1 MKYDNGTLSK
11 MYDRKEVITD
21 YECIEELPFTWEDL
35 SKDEIKSRI
44 VAAGNTY
51 NTELAAHMAK
61 LFGAQMKNGITDKI
75 KNILS
80 LPKRILDKVL
90 G

>member
-1 MKYDNGTLSK
+1 
-11 MYDRKEVITD
+11 
-21 YECIEELPFTWEDL
+21 
-35 SKDEIKSRI
+35 
-44 VAAGNTY
+44 
-51 NTELAAHMAK
+51 MAK

-75 KNILS
+75 KNVLS